1 LSTARAAILDSSGT
15 AMSNALRIAHGEFGR
30 VALLDMDASLVR
42 HAHPHCHVL
51 IKAQGADTHFSVRNQ
66 LVPLTDD
73 SVVLINAWEPHAYVH
88 NASRPRTTILA
99 FYIEPGWLSR
109 FRPNWSAS
117 GVPGFFLRNC
127 DRLTPKIRRQADD
140 LATVLMQTPDAGRVQ
155 ETLISE
161 LMIAVL
167 ERYSPW
173 RTAAAPDT
181 AAGGHID
188 FRIRRALAL
197 IQQDVAGISDMKRL
211 AREVGLSRAHFFRLF
226 GESVKISPRVFLN
239 TVRMET
245 AVAEVMEGGGC
256 MAEVSDRLGFSAP
269 AHFTRF
275 FRDHAGAPPREFR
288 AIARL
293 NAPRIGIAG

>member
-1 LSTARAAILDSSGT
+1 
-15 AMSNALRIAHGEFGR
+15 MSNALGIAHGKFGR

-51 IKAQGADTHFSVRNQ
+51 IKAEGADTHFVVRDE

-73 SVVLINAWEPHAYVH
+73 NAVLINAWEPHAYVH
-88 NASRPRTTILA
+88 DPSRPRTVILA
-99 FYIEPGWLSR
+99 FYIEPGWLSD
-109 FRPNWSAS
+109 FRRNWGASAA
-117 GVPGFFLRNC
+117 PGFFQRHS
-127 DRLTPKIRRQADD
+127 DWITAGIRRQANE
-140 LATVLMQTPDAGRVQ
+140 LAAVLMAAPDGGDTR

-161 LMIAVL
+161 LMIAVI
-167 ERYSPW
+167 ERYAPW
-173 RTAAAPDT
+173 RSALLR
-181 AAGGHID
+181 D
-188 FRIRRALAL
+188 FGQNGRVDYRIRRALAL
-197 IQQDVAGISDMKRL
+197 IRDDTVNITDMACL

-226 GESVKISPRVFLN
+226 GRSVNVSPRIFLN

-245 AVAEVMEGGGC
+245 AVAEVMDGDVR

-288 AIARL
+288 AIARF
-293 NAPRIGIAG
+293 NAPHKIAS